1 MITLVYIQY
10 FTAQNVTVHEQ
21 EGFKPRLRQTVSQN
35 FGPLHNLLLKL
46 KFQFLVHQQPKL
58 PLHAPVDFV
67 DRICMKT
74 TIQAKFMQK

>member
-1 MITLVYIQY
+1 MITLVYIQH
-10 FTAQNVTVHEQ
+10 FTAQIVTVREQ

-35 FGPLHNLLLKL
+35 FSPLHNLLLKL
-46 KFQFLVHQQPKL
+46 KFLVHRQPKL

-67 DRICMKT
+67 DGIRMRA